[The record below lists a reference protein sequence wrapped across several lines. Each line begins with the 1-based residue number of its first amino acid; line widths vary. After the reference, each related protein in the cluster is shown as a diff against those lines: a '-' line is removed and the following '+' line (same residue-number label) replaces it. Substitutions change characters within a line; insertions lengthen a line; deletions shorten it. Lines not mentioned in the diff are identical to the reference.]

1 MYELSYFDHKKKIV
15 FSSNCETG
23 PREILE
29 NGKNGY
35 LFKIYDYR
43 QLAKKKYFDPK
54 NFTYP
59 KQKAFRGYRSL
70 NRFDLNRSRYVC
82 DSNSLVIF

>member
-1 MYELSYFDHKKKIV
+1 MPNVLLEALHEKKIV
-15 FSSNCETG
+15 ISSNCETG

-43 QLAKKKYFDPK
+43 QLAKKIYFVTK
-54 NFTYP
+54 NFTYS

-70 NRFDLNRSRYVC
+70 NRFDINKIVNKYYKT
-82 DSNSLVIF
+82 IFL